1 VNENKDFG
9 ARNNG
14 RIRQSEVLR
23 QKEPELRRLASEQN
37 WEELLKQVIPFL
49 APLRRYIK
57 RRLRAAYLDQRIRTE
72 AATSGDLLD
81 SALREAFEE
90 LARKP
95 ENLSV
100 EEWLYQIANRKVESY
115 IARREALEKRS
126 SSLETLNQAE
136 LRTLDE
142 MPITADAEG
151 EPSLPEELDDSEY
164 HPRDFKAPTDADNP
178 EQQLEKKEELQ
189 QILWALAR
197 VPEHDVLVFDLYAV
211 EGFSKEEVAKI
222 LNIPAEQVAK
232 IAERV
237 KAQVRRDL
245 AAQRGEGTIAETE
258 AS

>member
-1 VNENKDFG
+1 MNKNKNFG

-14 RIRQSEVLR
+14 RTRQSEVLR
-23 QKEPELRRLASEQN
+23 QKEPELRRLSSEQN
-37 WEELLKQVIPFL
+37 WEELFKQVLPFL
-49 APLRRYIK
+49 GPLRRYMK

-72 AATSGDLLD
+72 VATSGDLLD

-95 ENLSV
+95 ENLSL

-115 IARREALEKRS
+115 ITRREALETRR

-151 EPSLPEELDDSEY
+151 EPWLPEELDDSEY
-164 HPRDFKAPTDADNP
+164 HPRDFKAPADTDNP

-197 VPEHDVLVFDLYAV
+197 VPAHDVLVFDLYVV
-211 EGFSKEEVAKI
+211 EGFPKEDVAKI

-237 KAQVRRDL
+237 KTQVRRDL
-245 AAQRGEGTIAETE
+245 AAQRGEDAIAQTE